1 MFLTCIHDGK
11 KLISE
16 IEDDPTT
23 NEARY
28 LVPIPG
34 QANEIP
40 GQANPVVTFSM
51 GGAASTHR
59 HKGQQYV
66 NHPTP
71 LETTQPPLNHG
82 LDTSEARLRER
93 VKEMRCLYQLGDL
106 VHQSGKATTTLQSMV
121 DLLPPAWLY
130 PAVTSAVLTLRQPPR
145 ASIASKTFRAAVA
158 ASPFRTMIGLVCPPS
173 PLPQTL
179 SMPVHC
185 EHVCVGTIDIHVH
198 VPQPDAPG
206 GQGPFLPEEIKL
218 LTRVAD
224 KIGEYLTRAAQHDAL
239 LEREKELAC
248 LHRLADCFI
257 GAGDRGL
264 RKFFKVVVHELQQS
278 FQFPSV
284 CDAQIVF
291 GGKCTPLVCR

>member
-1 MFLTCIHDGK
+1 
-11 KLISE
+11 
-16 IEDDPTT
+16 
-23 NEARY
+23 
-28 LVPIPG
+28 
-34 QANEIP
+34 
-40 GQANPVVTFSM
+40 
-51 GGAASTHR
+51 
-59 HKGQQYV
+59 
-66 NHPTP
+66 
-71 LETTQPPLNHG
+71 
-82 LDTSEARLRER
+82 
-93 VKEMRCLYQLGDL
+93 
-106 VHQSGKATTTLQSMV
+106 V

-158 ASPFRTMIGLVCPPS
+158 ASPFRTMIGLECPPS

-185 EHVCVGTIDIHVH
+185 ERVCVGTIDMHVH

-248 LHRLADCFI
+248 LHRLANCFI

-291 GGKCTPLVCR
+291 GGK